1 VVDVIEAEH
10 AAFWMKDEAAFLRC
24 YRRSPD
30 LLRWGYWQ
38 GGGMFRR
45 SGWDE
50 VVAASVAHMRALPR
64 PIPEFAFAGI
74 ANLTLRV
81 AGDVA
86 WASYD
91 RHHPHVDGMLGHG
104 PNGTIHL
111 IRVLERHQGSWFIA
125 ATVLLDAHLGDE
137 VAVRVT
143 ADRDVVW
150 TSGPAAARLAD
161 DPDFVVRAGRLRL
174 RQRRLDARL
183 AAAIGWAAGLGG
195 PLMPRRGAVPLVV
208 ENIPGLT
215 RVAWVLAE
223 DQKHALVL
231 LDDLRPL
238 ASRIGQAA
246 RIYELSPAQSR
257 LALAVAEGR
266 SLPEFAAEAGVS
278 LNTARTHLRRVFAK
292 AGASSQAELVARLLS
307 LTPPR

>member
-1 VVDVIEAEH
+1 MLSADEQAVVDVIEAEH

-24 YRRSPD
+24 YRRLPT

-81 AGDVA
+81 AGDAA

-125 ATVLLDAHLGDE
+125 ATVLLD
-137 VAVRVT
+137 
-143 ADRDVVW
+143 
-150 TSGPAAARLAD
+150 
-161 DPDFVVRAGRLRL
+161 
-174 RQRRLDARL
+174 
-183 AAAIGWAAGLGG
+183 
-195 PLMPRRGAVPLVV
+195 
-208 ENIPGLT
+208 
-215 RVAWVLAE
+215 
-223 DQKHALVL
+223 
-231 LDDLRPL
+231 DLRPL
-238 ASRIGQAA
+238 AGRIEQAA
-246 RIYELSPAQSR
+246 HIYELSPAQSR

-266 SLPEFAAEAGVS
+266 SLPEFAAESGVS

-292 AGASSQAELVARLLS
+292 AGATSQAGLVARLLS